1 MLENAKDTRKE
12 EQHVLHFNNAQQLFY
27 FVKVKRNMK
36 ILNNYVVE
44 CSGELDNSQIIDDND
59 YQFPVNSFITDITV
73 SIEPKNAGE
82 PIFYNVEQTN
92 CIQVR
97 NSYSHY
103 QAIYIPKGCYELDQL
118 TALLNDN
125 LVAYDVTID
134 IITSGENYGKAKIT
148 LLLDGLLPD
157 IKFEAA
163 PDIMRIYQFN
173 QEYYKG
179 TYISNNVVDITSGLQ
194 NLSIYSPIV
203 RGAIQSV
210 MHSKNNLL
218 CTMQITNITG
228 PNTQHFNNVFIPV
241 QRYSSHTPFIVVST
255 ETNSRVTFNARMII
269 HMNVSVI
276 QPHLKTDNVDD
287 VIQTD
292 LYNSM
297 KLLFPVQSAEQTFDF
312 TNTVMLPPNSYI
324 TRVTVLSDAE
334 ISNIT
339 SDNVVVVDGQNLTF
353 KHGTYDLDKFMSILA
368 ESTATFNLIMSGENT
383 YKMKIEDFQTIDFT
397 NAQEVK
403 NILGFTNDIL
413 KCRTYKKVFDY
424 TTNNNTMSITTN
436 NKTYSKSIPTG
447 NYTEDEFL
455 YALAKYIFKSIDN
468 FYYIDYFNLTHY
480 YEFFT
485 KRQFTVNS
493 TTLNGWYTSNNEGK
507 TSLTRTT
514 FILKKDTTIK
524 AQFLDNAYPTA
535 TGIIPAGNYKI
546 ETLLQAVRQIVNST
560 GAGWFF
566 RDTFIQ
572 RNNNNAP
579 TVYLTGIDKLPIIG
593 NVLNGYATQYKWA
606 AYSYRIPKLGHA
618 YIPAVT
624 YQLQGAHEYFYLQSA
639 LTIRYS
645 CQEGKKD
652 IIIKKGKQSVFAIL
666 DGIVAAANSL
676 KANSMTYSKNDKG
689 VATVSYNVT
698 DYTVTIRA
706 NNTDVSDL
714 LFTYFGIPTR
724 LTSQKGT
731 FTFASPFNQDFYLYT
746 PTDSV
751 TIPQGTQFT
760 YTQSQTGESTTT
772 TFTFTEDFTTDSIG
786 EILTYIDTTF
796 LIPTYNKAGDTNS
809 LLQYIETP
817 LGTKLTKHNLANG
830 AFGRSTTSTIQLLDI
845 LTLNS
850 TNVFFCK
857 KPTIKIPAQWQ
868 SPHTYPTATNG
879 LYTQLNNMTEHTAL
893 CKDYTVTQTADC
905 INIRHTNTEL
915 SLLYTTNN
923 FIRKIE
929 DANNIKLIFEMK
941 PYICYVDKPLT
952 ITAGNQTKT
961 INFNKSVT
969 QEEIINAM
977 NDAFFNMNIPISWKI
992 QPTCYSIVANQS
1004 FTLSGQFDT
1013 VNLPQHIIPFNESTQ
1028 VVTYNFFDNSKQ
1040 RATAGVEDI
1049 ISDKVINLTNNK
1061 EVAKI
1066 YCDLV
1071 KSWWGCN
1078 SLLTTL
1084 HITDLHK
1091 NYYSDIELIPCDTSF
1106 NTVNFKIQD
1115 LADNPYSFNGTIYVE
1130 LELSNTL

>member
-1 MLENAKDTRKE
+1 
-12 EQHVLHFNNAQQLFY
+12 
-27 FVKVKRNMK
+27 MK

-44 CSGELDNSQIIDDND
+44 CSGELVNSQIIDDKD

-97 NSYSHY
+97 DSYSHY
-103 QAIYIPKGCYELDQL
+103 RAIYIPKGCYELDTL

-148 LLLDGLLPD
+148 LLLDGIYPNV
-157 IKFEAA
+157 KFEAA

-203 RGAIQSV
+203 KAAIQSV

-228 PNTQHFNNVFIPV
+228 PNTQQFNNVFIPV
-241 QRYSSHTPFIVVST
+241 QQFSSHTPFIVVST

-297 KLLFPVQSAEQTFDF
+297 KLLFPVQSPEQTFDF
-312 TNTVMLPPNSYI
+312 TNTAILPPNSYI

-339 SDNVVVVDGQNLTF
+339 SDNVVVIDGQNLTF

-403 NILGFTNDIL
+403 NILGFTSDIL
-413 KCRTYKKVFDY
+413 KCRTFKKVYNY
-424 TTNNNTMSITTN
+424 TAANTTMQITTN
-436 NKTYSKSIPTG
+436 NKTYSKSIPAG
-447 NYTEDEFL
+447 DYTEKEFMD
-455 YALAKYIFKSIDN
+455 AIAKYIFQSIEN
-468 FYYIDYFNLTHY
+468 FYYIDYFDLKHY

-485 KRQFTVNS
+485 KRKFAVNS
-493 TTLNGWYTSNNEGK
+493 TTLTGWYIPNNNEGLN
-507 TSLTRTT
+507 SLTRTT
-514 FILKKDTTIK
+514 FIVKKDVKIK
-524 AQFLDNAYPTA
+524 VQFLNNEYPTA
-535 TGIIPAGNYKI
+535 NGIIAADSYTR
-546 ETLLQAVRQIVNST
+546 ESLMQALRTIVNST
-560 GAGWFF
+560 GASWFY
-566 RDTFIQ
+566 RDGFIQ

-579 TVYLTGIDKLPIIG
+579 SAYITGIDRLPILG
-593 NVLNGYATQYKWA
+593 NVLNGYATQYKWQA
-606 AYSYRIPKLGHA
+606 FSFRIPKQGHV
-618 YIPAVT
+618 YIPANT
-624 YQLQGAHEYFYLQSA
+624 YQLQGAHNFLYLQSA
-639 LTIRYS
+639 LTCRFS
-645 CQEGKKD
+645 CQEGHKD
-652 IIIKKGKQSVFAIL
+652 FTIPKGKQSVFTVL
-666 DGIVAAANSL
+666 DSLVAAANSL
-676 KANSMTYSKNDKG
+676 KANSITYTKNDKG
-689 VATVSYNVT
+689 IATVTYNVT
-698 DYTVTIRA
+698 DWMVTTRV
-706 NNTDVSDL
+706 NNTDITDL

-724 LTSQKGT
+724 LTEKTGT
-731 FTFASPFNQDFYLYT
+731 FTFASPFNQDFNLYT
-746 PTDSV
+746 PHDSV
-751 TIPQGTQFT
+751 TIPQGTEFT
-760 YTQSQTGESTTT
+760 YTHSLTETGKPETK
-772 TFTFTEDFTTDSIG
+772 TFKFEEEFSSPFIG
-786 EILTYIDTTF
+786 EIILYIETYF
-796 LIPTYNKAGDTNS
+796 LKPAYNKPSDTSS
-809 LLQYIETP
+809 LIQFTETP
-817 LGTKLTKHNLANG
+817 LGTKIIKHNLLNG
-830 AFGRSTTSTIQLLDI
+830 AFGRSTSTTATQLLDI
-845 LTLNS
+845 LTLDS
-850 TNVFFCK
+850 ANVFFCK
-857 KPTIKIPAQWQ
+857 KPTFTVPASWYT
-868 SPHTYPTATNG
+868 PHTYANST
-879 LYTQLNNMTEHTAL
+879 LYDNLTQLTEHTSL
-893 CKDYTVTQTADC
+893 LRDYTVTKSADS
-905 INIRHTNTEL
+905 INIQHTNTEL
-915 SLLYTTNN
+915 SLICPANKFLKKT
-923 FIRKIE
+923 E
-929 DANNIKLIFEMK
+929 DANNIKLIFEYK

-952 ITAGNQTKT
+952 ISAGGKTTT

-969 QEEIINAM
+969 QEEIINTM
-977 NDAFFNMNIPISWKI
+977 NDTFFNMNIPISWKI
-992 QPTCYSIVANQS
+992 QETCYSIVANQA

-1013 VNLPQHIIPFNESTQ
+1013 VNLPQHIIPYNESTQ

-1061 EVAKI
+1061 ECCKI
-1066 YCDLV
+1066 YCSLV

-1091 NYYSDIELIPCDTSF
+1091 NYYSDIELIPCETSF

-1115 LADNPYSFNGTIYVE
+1115 LADNPYSFNGVIYVE
-1130 LELSNTL
+1130 LELSNPL

>member
-1 MLENAKDTRKE
+1 
-12 EQHVLHFNNAQQLFY
+12 
-27 FVKVKRNMK
+27 MK

-44 CSGELDNSQIIDDND
+44 CSGELVNSQIIDDKD

-97 NSYSHY
+97 DSYSHY
-103 QAIYIPKGCYELDQL
+103 QAIYIPKGCYELDTL

-134 IITSGENYGKAKIT
+134 IITSGENFGKAKIT

-203 RGAIQSV
+203 KAAIQSV

-228 PNTQHFNNVFIPV
+228 PNTQQFNNVFIPV
-241 QRYSSHTPFIVVST
+241 QRYSSHTPFIVIST
-255 ETNSRVTFNARMII
+255 ETNNRVTFNARMII

-297 KLLFPVQSAEQTFDF
+297 KLLFPVQSADQTFDF
-312 TNTVMLPPNSYI
+312 TNTALLPPNSYI

-339 SDNVVVVDGQNLTF
+339 SDNVVVIDGQNLTF

-383 YKMKIEDFQTIDFT
+383 YKMKIEDFQTIDFS

-403 NILGFTNDIL
+403 NILGFTQDIL
-413 KCRTYKKVFDY
+413 KCKTYKKVFDY
-424 TTNNNTMSITTN
+424 TTANTTMQITTN

-447 NYTEDEFL
+447 NYTEDEFM
-455 YALAKYIFKSIDN
+455 YALAKYIFRAIDN
-468 FYYIDYFNLTHY
+468 FYFIDYFDLTHY

-485 KRQFTVNS
+485 KRSFTVNS
-493 TTLNGWYTSNNEGK
+493 TTLNGWYTANNEGTK
-507 TSLTRTT
+507 CLTRTT
-514 FILKKDTTIK
+514 FIVKKDVKIK
-524 AQFLDNAYPTA
+524 AQFLENQFPTA
-535 TGIIPAGNYKI
+535 TGVIAAGNYNR
-546 ETLLQAVRQIVNST
+546 ESLLQALRTIVNST
-560 GAGWFF
+560 GASWFY
-566 RDTFIQ
+566 RDGFIQ

-579 TVYLTGIDKLPIIG
+579 TVYITGIDSLPIIG
-593 NVLNGYATQYKWA
+593 NVLNGYATQYKWQ
-606 AYSYRIPKLGHA
+606 AYSVRIPKLGHA
-618 YIPAVT
+618 YIPAAT
-624 YQLQGAHEYFYLQSA
+624 YQLQGAHNFVYFQSA
-639 LTIRYS
+639 LTIRFS

-652 IIIKKGKQSVFAIL
+652 IVIPKGKQSVFTVL
-666 DGIVAAANSL
+666 DSLVAAANSL
-676 KANSMTYSKNDKG
+676 KAGSMTYTKNDKG
-689 VATVSYNVT
+689 IAVVTYNVT
-698 DYTVTIRA
+698 DWTVTTRV

-724 LTSQKGT
+724 LTEQTGT
-731 FTFASPFNQDFYLYT
+731 FTFASPFNQDFNLYT

-751 TIPQGTQFT
+751 TIPIGTEFT
-760 YTQSQTGESTTT
+760 YTQSQTGETTTT
-772 TFTFTEDFTTDSIG
+772 TFTFTEEFSSPSIG

-796 LIPTYNKAGDTNS
+796 LIPTYNKQGDTNS
-809 LLQYIETP
+809 LLQFTETP
-817 LGTKLTKHNLANG
+817 LGTKIIKHNLTNG
-830 AFGRSTTSTIQLLDI
+830 AFGRSTTQAIQLLDI
-845 LTLNS
+845 LTLDS

-857 KPTIKIPAQWQ
+857 KPVFTIPASWYT
-868 SPHTYPTATNG
+868 PHTYTDSGFYYG
-879 LYTQLNNMTEHTAL
+879 LTHLTEHTSL
-893 CKDYTVTQTADC
+893 LSDCTVTKSTDS
-905 INIRHTNTEL
+905 INIRHNNTEL
-915 SLLYTTNN
+915 SLICPANK
-923 FIRKIE
+923 FVRKVE
-929 DANNIKLIFEMK
+929 DANNIKLLFEFK

-961 INFNKSVT
+961 ITFNKSVT
-969 QEEIINAM
+969 QEEIINTI
-977 NDAFFNMNIPISWKI
+977 NDAFFDMNIPISWKL
-992 QPTCYSIVANQS
+992 QANCYSIVANQS
-1004 FTLSGQFDT
+1004 FTLSGTFDT
-1013 VNLPQHIIPFNESTQ
+1013 VDLPQHITPFGESTQ
-1028 VVTYNFFDNSKQ
+1028 VVTYHFFDNSKQ
-1040 RATAGVEDI
+1040 RASAGVEDI

-1061 EVAKI
+1061 ECCKI

-1091 NYYSDIELIPCDTSF
+1091 NYYSDIELIPCETSF

-1130 LELSNTL
+1130 LELSNPL